1 MSLNLMNRRQEQGR
15 SNGSS
20 TVRARRRIVWRAS
33 VLFFAVLVGTLIAT
47 ILGKWTVLPVLE
59 VVSIWL
65 LFIWFTMRFFRDPNP
80 RVPQTSGV
88 IVAPAHGK
96 VDAIEEMDEPKV
108 MGGRCLRISIFL
120 SIFDVH
126 VQNAPVAGRVDMV
139 CHCPG
144 QFLNAMKRASATQN
158 ENLLMGFR
166 SLERPD
172 EKIGVRLIAG
182 FIARRIVAWVQPGE
196 EVARGDRIGLIQFG
210 SRCDL
215 YLPTN
220 YQVLVKCGDHV
231 VGGETMVAAREQ
243 PGAHDVISDTGSHA
257 FISS

>member
-1 MSLNLMNRRQEQGR
+1 
-15 SNGSS
+15 
-20 TVRARRRIVWRAS
+20 VWRAS
-33 VLFFAVLVGTLIAT
+33 VLFLAVAIGTLFAT
-47 ILGKWTVLPVLE
+47 VLGKWTALPIIEVL
-59 VVSIWL
+59 SICL
-65 LFIWFTMRFFRDPNP
+65 LFILFAFYFFRDPNP
-80 RVPQTSGV
+80 RVPKTPGV

-96 VDAIEEMDEPKV
+96 VDAVEEMNESDV

-126 VQNAPVAGRVDMV
+126 VQNAPVAGRIDMV
-139 CHCPG
+139 RHCPG

-158 ENLLMGFR
+158 ENLLVCFQ

-182 FIARRIVAWVQPGE
+182 FIARRIVAWILPGD

-215 YLPTN
+215 YLPTTF
-220 YQVLVKCGDHV
+220 QILVKRGDHV
-231 VGGETMVAAREQ
+231 VGGETIVATREQ
-243 PGAHDVISDTGSHA
+243 PTPSDTECEYKIPC
-257 FISS
+257 F